1 MLLSFSGIDGAGK
14 STQIQALQNS
24 LTESG
29 FQVLLLTFWDDVAV
43 LKRFREAASHEL
55 FKGDQGIGTP
65 ERPLQRRD
73 KNVTSRYL
81 TVVRFCLYLLDA
93 LHLNIVVKALALNAD
108 VIIFD
113 RYIYDELA
121 NLSSESWFV
130 RIYTR
135 LLLKFVPSPDIA
147 YLLDTDPVLARARK
161 PEYPVE
167 FLQANRASYLALWK
181 MAGMT
186 VIPPLSIVEAEQAIM
201 RTMLNKW
208 SGSARPFSRETYQMN
223 SAPSSALNRS
233 NEPRS

>member
-14 STQIQALQNS
+14 STQIGALQS
-24 LTESG
+24 RLTEGG

-55 FKGDQGIGTP
+55 FKGDQGIGSP
-65 ERPLQRRD
+65 EKPLHRRD
-73 KNVTSRYL
+73 KNVRSWYL

-93 LHLNIVVKALALNAD
+93 LHLNMTVLRALTRNAD

-121 NLSSESWFV
+121 NLSGHWFA
-130 RIYTR
+130 RFYIH
-135 LLLKFVPSPDIA
+135 LMLKFAPCPDVA

-161 PEYPVE
+161 PEYPVD
-167 FLQANRASYLALWK
+167 FLQTNRASYLALWK

-186 VIPPLSIVEAEQAIM
+186 VIPPLSILETEQEIM
-201 RTMLNKW
+201 RTMLEKW
-208 SGSARPFSRETYQMN
+208 SGSERPLSRESYQVK
-223 SAPSSALNRS
+223 SSPPSALDTSSEQRS
-233 NEPRS
+233 